1 LNEKPTKLDRLL
13 SAYPIVAAYLGL
25 LVLYA
30 WQTTRIPSPWIFTD
44 ELNWSL
50 LSRAIAH
57 TGHPALRGQP
67 APARSL
73 YAYFLAPAWWAGAT
87 THAYATAKYLNAIV
101 MTASIFPAYGLGRL
115 FLPRPH
121 SFVVAVAAAAIP
133 SLALTGVLMPESL
146 AYFWSTAA
154 VYAGARALLRP
165 TKRSVAL
172 AVALVVISPFVR
184 DQLRVLVLAAVT
196 AVIVFAA
203 VSPSGRAIIR
213 SWTRGERFR
222 AAVLALGLVIAA
234 DVLLIHHSFEWEIGT
249 HFWHHA
255 FTYGVWATGA
265 FAIGVGVLPVVLAL
279 AWLLEGHVASRP
291 DRVLLAVLASVA
303 FWFALYTAVKA
314 SYIATTFAIRVEER
328 NLIYLSPIV
337 FVAAARYVTARRVRV
352 VPLAVSAAAVGWL
365 LWATPYHAYE
375 HLYSD
380 AFGLSILQWL
390 NQTWYWT
397 ISDLRWLLYGI
408 LAASVVF
415 ALALRFSRWAVVAAA
430 VLGALVVGWNL
441 TGEISA
447 ADQAVA
453 PAKFQRS
460 LIPTPPDWIDQTNG
474 RARSFFIGKSLQGS
488 DSFWTTEFWNQ
499 SIGEVWSVDAST
511 PPPGPTRTPNF
522 LGTGGAVDPQLPVD
536 WVVAQPDLGIRGTV
550 AQRAGGLVLYHV
562 PHPIRM
568 TGFVSGITPDGW
580 MELGAPSRYVRFATH
595 PVKGTLTISASRSS
609 AAACGNLAPSRFT
622 FRVYRLRIDKNGQP
636 APGRPETTARTVVR
650 STPCENK
657 QLSVPAVAPLLVV
670 GSAQGAFTA
679 GDGRKLTAQVGYG
692 FTARA
697 TARGAS

>member
-1 LNEKPTKLDRLL
+1 MTTTKPTKLDRLL
-13 SAYPIVAAYLGL
+13 AAYPLVAAYLAL

-57 TGHPALRGQP
+57 TGHPELREHA

-87 THAYATAKYLNAIV
+87 GPGYAAAKYLNAVV
-101 MTASIFPAYGLGRL
+101 MTAALFPAYGLGRL

-121 SFVVAVAAAAIP
+121 SFVAAVAAAAIP

-146 AYFWSTAA
+146 AYFWSTVAI
-154 VYAGARALLRP
+154 YAGARALLRP
-165 TKRSVAL
+165 TRTNV
-172 AVALVVISPFVR
+172 AVASVLVVISPYVR
-184 DQLRVLVLAAVT
+184 DQLRILVIAA
-196 AVIVFAA
+196 VFAA
-203 VSPSGRAIIR
+203 GIFAATSPRAR
-213 SWTRGERFR
+213 AVTRTWTLAERFR

-234 DVLLIHHSFEWEIGT
+234 DVLLIHHSFEWQIGT

-255 FTYGVWATGA
+255 FTFGLWAFGA

-279 AWLLEGHVASRP
+279 AWLLGG
-291 DRVLLAVLASVA
+291 RVETREERALFALLASLTL
-303 FWFALYTAVKA
+303 WLGLYTAVKA

-328 NLIYLSPIV
+328 NMIYLSPIA
-337 FVAAARYVTARRVRV
+337 FVAAARFIADRRVRV
-352 VPLAVSAAAVGWL
+352 LPLALATAAVAWL
-365 LWATPYHAYE
+365 LWSTPYHAYE

-397 ISDLRWLLYGI
+397 ITDLRWLLFGI
-408 LAASVVF
+408 LAASVLF
-415 ALALRFSRWAVVAAA
+415 ALSLRLTKRAPRATAIAAA
-430 VLGALVVGWNL
+430 VVGAAIVGWNL

-460 LIPTPPDWIDQTNG
+460 LIPTPPDWIDRANG
-474 RARSFFIGKSLQGS
+474 RAKSFFIGKSLQGS
-488 DSFWTTEFWNQ
+488 DSFWSTEFWNQ
-499 SIGEVWSVDAST
+499 SIGQVWSVDAT
-511 PPPGPTRTPNF
+511 APPPGPTTTPNF
-522 LGTGGAVDPQLPVD
+522 AGTDGSLDPQLPVD
-536 WVVAQPDLGIRGTV
+536 WVVAQPDLPVRGAV
-550 AQRAGGLVLYHV
+550 VERAGGLVLYRV

-568 TGFVSGITPDGW
+568 IGFDYGITPDGW
-580 MELGAPSRYVRFATH
+580 MELGAPSRFIRFATH
-595 PVKGTLTISASRSS
+595 PVPGTVTISVSRSA
-609 AAACGNLAPSRFT
+609 AAACGNLAPSAFT
-622 FRVYRLRIDKNGQP
+622 FRVYRLRIDDDGQP
-636 APGRPETTARTVVR
+636 AAGPLETTARTTVH

-657 QLSVPAVAPLLVV
+657 VLRVPAVAPLLVV
-670 GSAQGAFTA
+670 GTARGAFTA
-679 GDGRKLTAQVGYG
+679 GDGRQLTAQVGYT
-692 FTARA
+692 FTPRA
-697 TARGAS
+697 